1 MNLIH
6 QVLDI
11 AAYCVAGVVLAIIF
25 TALIPFAVFYIFL
38 SNWEQQ

>member
-1 MNLIH
+1 VTFVYRL
-6 QVLDI
+6 LDI
-11 AAYCVAGVVLAIIF
+11 AAYCISGVVLAIIL